1 MSKRRPAVS
10 SHHHLLSFSRKHPRR
25 SICARLKVLFRSSE
39 VLLSFSQ
46 PAHFQSFCNPARA
59 HSSPDPAHG
68 KMKNLWRDFFFL
80 VQVQKSLSKV
90 DVETFQEAWSGI
102 WTEPVQGKGKAKA
115 AGGRGSL
122 PERLPS
128 QHWMEDINHA
138 LLSVN
143 RRLRDFALESQ
154 GEGVLTRPPLQC
166 PRTLVLCTDQES
178 KQLASA
184 YYLQFHKDAFVFHVP
199 DPGHRG
205 WNDTWLA
212 LAQAGMSK
220 DAMRNLALYNIKYG
234 PWSKSGFF
242 KKVQDAAKLLSE
254 ELQPNDPL
262 LQFFY
267 PQILADLGRCADK
280 NDEASRK
287 EFLGS
292 LPSLPVVTCKGP
304 KASSSRF
311 HSLVHAHDF
320 LDDPKILHR

>member
-184 YYLQFHKDAFVFHVP
+184 YYTCNSTRTPSFFTFLIQDIEDGMTHGWHWRKQAWAKMPWGTWHCTTSST
-199 DPGHRG
+199 GRG
-205 WNDTWLA
+205 PKVDSSKKCRMQQNSCLKSSNRMIHCYSSSILKFWLT
-212 LAQAGMSK
+212 
-220 DAMRNLALYNIKYG
+220 
-234 PWSKSGFF
+234 
-242 KKVQDAAKLLSE
+242 
-254 ELQPNDPL
+254 
-262 LQFFY
+262 
-267 PQILADLGRCADK
+267 LADALTRMMRPRAR
-280 NDEASRK
+280 S
-287 EFLGS
+287 FLA
-292 LPSLPVVTCKGP
+292 PCQVCQ
-304 KASSSRF
+304 
-311 HSLVHAHDF
+311 
-320 LDDPKILHR
+320 